1 MTRVRGSKTLYFA
14 QWVWPLGLVYVCR
27 ECCSPKP
34 VAWRGRKPVA
44 FVEVSNSRC
53 GDGTRVTPAPLPRG
67 RSGKRGRG
75 QQGPPPTPPHP
86 SNSLLLPHFGVE
98 VGARVAHAGRRAG
111 SGVTESGV
119 PMPRAPAGASSPVAF
134 CPISVWGRP
143 EGKVGRRARE
153 GDGLPALLAQFLP
166 SLSKGELRIRPG
178 RVGEGLGG
186 GGGEGDFSPA
196 AAAFQRDSAR
206 PRGREQGWRRGK
218 EHSPSGP

>member
-1 MTRVRGSKTLYFA
+1 MQGVLLPQTRGLEGQETSCFCGSI
-14 QWVWPLGLVYVCR
+14 
-27 ECCSPKP
+27 
-34 VAWRGRKPVA
+34 
-44 FVEVSNSRC
+44 
-53 GDGTRVTPAPLPRG
+53 
-67 RSGKRGRG
+67 
-75 QQGPPPTPPHP
+75 QQSLWGWGACHSCPPPQGQVWEAWTRSARASTNSPP
-86 SNSLLLPHFGVE
+86 NSLLLPHFGVG

-119 PMPRAPAGASSPVAF
+119 SMPRAPAGASSPVAF

-143 EGKVGRRARE
+143 EGKVGRRSRE